1 MRTGVKC
8 FGPKISAPLRKSG
21 DRNARTRA
29 FSTPSR
35 ARRTLSPTHAV
46 HDILH
51 AHLQDMNTAQFFA
64 NVILDLNKGSES
76 PTCYLP
82 WSWTQQTPGP
92 LNKVC
97 TDVF

>member
-1 MRTGVKC
+1 MPC
-8 FGPKISAPLRKSG
+8 I
-21 DRNARTRA
+21 
-29 FSTPSR
+29 
-35 ARRTLSPTHAV
+35 
-46 HDILH
+46 ILLL
-51 AHLQDMNTAQFFA
+51 AQLQDMNTAQFFA

-82 WSWTQQTPGP
+82 SSWTQQTPGP